1 MNDAMNGQPPVVE
14 QPAANTELKNL
25 VDTFNNG
32 VSWFFFV
39 AGLSVVNSLLV
50 LFGADWSF
58 IFGLGIT
65 QIFDGIAVA
74 IAGEMGAGAG
84 IWIVRGIV
92 FVFNLAIAGFFVLFG
107 WLSKKGYGAAFLIG
121 IVLYVLDGLLF
132 LVFRDWM
139 GLAFHALAVF
149 PMVRGYLALR
159 KPAPCSYKARNSPG
173 RSWSPLRAAGVSC
186 HRRGTS
192 DRGGDRRPGIA
203 ERRSPTDV
211 FLSVGRAFPP
221 SSTQY

>member
-1 MNDAMNGQPPVVE
+1 MNDAMNCQPAVAE
-14 QPAANTELKNL
+14 QPAANNELKNL
-25 VDTFNNG
+25 MHMFNNR

-132 LVFRDWM
+132 LVFMDWM
-139 GLAFHALAVF
+139 GLAFHALAIF
-149 PMVRGYLALR
+149 LMVRGYLALR
-159 KPAPCSYKARNSPG
+159 K
-173 RSWSPLRAAGVSC
+173 LRALQLQGA
-186 HRRGTS
+186 
-192 DRGGDRRPGIA
+192 
-203 ERRSPTDV
+203 
-211 FLSVGRAFPP
+211 
-221 SSTQY
+221 Q

>member
-1 MNDAMNGQPPVVE
+1 
-14 QPAANTELKNL
+14 
-25 VDTFNNG
+25 
-32 VSWFFFV
+32 
-39 AGLSVVNSLLV
+39 
-50 LFGADWSF
+50 
-58 IFGLGIT
+58 
-65 QIFDGIAVA
+65 
-74 IAGEMGAGAG
+74 MGAGAG

-149 PMVRGYLALR
+149 LMVRGYLALR

-173 RSWSPLRAAGVSC
+173 RSWSPLAGLRACRVTDVGHLTAAG
-186 HRRGTS
+186 
-192 DRGGDRRPGIA
+192 IA
-203 ERRSPTDV
+203 ALGSPSASSPTDV

-221 SSTQY
+221 SFDPVLNEEQGICLEEKVSF